1 MVDHLKH
8 KMSPGLPTSIQAG
21 SRLESYSFLRS
32 IHSSTSDIAKQ
43 NDGKGRALRNNRLE
57 APVKSNQS
65 LIKEC
70 FPSLGERNQTVWFH
84 EHPSCY
90 GLAAVVSYPF
100 CPILDERVFTVDILC
115 FPPPLY
121 IRRMKN
127 RRRQNISGLHS
138 SYVSS
143 PRGHSC

>member
-32 IHSSTSDIAKQ
+32 IHSSTSDIGKQ

-70 FPSLGERNQTVWFH
+70 FPSLGERNQIVWFH

-115 FPPPLY
+115 LPPPIY
-121 IRRMKN
+121 
-127 RRRQNISGLHS
+127 
-138 SYVSS
+138 
-143 PRGHSC
+143 